1 MKTLATLLIL
11 ISLSFASCSKSD
23 DSLPNAAD
31 TSSQKNE
38 ILGKTWTI
46 SSYIDK
52 GKDETYHFSGYSFT
66 FGENGIFTATVSGTN
81 FTGSWNISSNQS
93 GFDDSGNHSGN
104 SNKFIITATGNDQMD
119 ELSDDF
125 MIVSISS
132 TEIILKDDNP
142 TKVKELKFSRK

>member
-11 ISLSFASCSKSD
+11 GSLSIASCSKSD
-23 DSLPNAAD
+23 DSLSNTTD
-31 TSSQKNE
+31 TSAQKNE
-38 ILGKTWTI
+38 IQGKTWTI

-66 FGENGIFTATVSGTN
+66 FGENGIFSATTSGSEY
-81 FTGSWNISSNQS
+81 TGSWSISSSNS
-93 GFDDSGNHSGN
+93 GFDDSGNHSSN